1 MNQSKGFHAPMRES
15 KPKEIVPS
23 GNHVATC
30 YQVIDL
36 GTVEGQWE
44 GKPTFKRKIRLSFE
58 LPNEL
63 RVFSEEKG
71 NQPLVKHRDFT
82 FSMHENSV
90 LRPFIQSWIGKTMSD
105 DDARK
110 FDFSSLC
117 GMTGLL
123 NIIHKNIDGNVYAN
137 INTMTPLM
145 SGMSAPAPINPQV
158 VIFLDNFEDFNWDGY
173 NALPEWMQKDI
184 AKSPEW
190 GYLQNWMSE
199 QKSKP
204 TGLKSKPTTTQD
216 DDLPF

>member
-1 MNQSKGFHAPMRES
+1 MNQSKGFHAPVSES

-44 GKPTFKRKIRLSFE
+44 GQPNFKRKIRLSFE

-71 NQPLVKHRDFT
+71 KQPLVKHRDFT

-90 LRPFIQSWIGKTMSD
+90 LRPFIQSWLGKTMSD
-105 DDARK
+105 DEARK

-117 GMTGLL
+117 GMSGLL
-123 NIIHKNIDGNVYAN
+123 NIIHANKDGKTYAN
-137 INTMTPLM
+137 ISTMTPLI
-145 SGMSAPAPINPQV
+145 SGMSAPATFNPQV

-204 TGLKSKPTTTQD
+204 TGLKSKPTPTQD

>member
-1 MNQSKGFHAPMRES
+1 MSQTKGFHAPVGES

-44 GKPTFKRKIRLSFE
+44 GQPNFKRKIRLTFE

-71 NQPLVKHRDFT
+71 KQPLVISREFT

-90 LRPFIQSWIGKTMSD
+90 LRPFIQSWIGKTMND

-117 GMTGLL
+117 GMSGLL
-123 NIIHKNIDGNVYAN
+123 NIIHANKDGKTYAN
-137 INTMTPLM
+137 ISTMTPLIT
-145 SGMSAPAPINPQV
+145 GMSAPAPINPQV
-158 VIFLDNFEDFNWDGY
+158 VIFLDNFEYFNWDGY
-173 NALPEWMQKDI
+173 NALPEFMQKKI
-184 AKSPEW
+184 AESPEW

-199 QKSKP
+199 EKAKPTAKKSKP
-204 TGLKSKPTTTQD
+204 TPTQD